1 MSEAS
6 SLFTSTTTLDYSS
19 HLPPKSSLC
28 PFPRSLSKHLP
39 TLQPICFSGL
49 FPAPCGPQELPAG
62 MLSLHPQKIRYSCC
76 PHYLMWSQVH
86 VTPSQQES
94 SKLIFLFLSHCWHDS
109 GARLRQ
115 KETKKSC
122 TVLIK
127 GVMNWL
133 MDISCWMYFKFLD
146 GFMKTSP
153 DTDLPVAPSLQSLVL
168 EAEASSEKN
177 SRVIINKWGK
187 NSENIARKI
196 FN

>member
-1 MSEAS
+1 
-6 SLFTSTTTLDYSS
+6 
-19 HLPPKSSLC
+19 
-28 PFPRSLSKHLP
+28 
-39 TLQPICFSGL
+39 
-49 FPAPCGPQELPAG
+49 
-62 MLSLHPQKIRYSCC
+62 
-76 PHYLMWSQVH
+76 
-86 VTPSQQES
+86 
-94 SKLIFLFLSHCWHDS
+94 
-109 GARLRQ
+109 
-115 KETKKSC
+115 
-122 TVLIK
+122 
-127 GVMNWL
+127 